1 MRVVVQDTLR
11 NEQWVAY
18 EGLAGF
24 TVGRGEECD
33 ISLKAS
39 RFVSRVHVQ
48 VDRGAGGWEVVV
60 DPRATDVRV
69 DESMLKPGDKSKLK
83 SVSQIRLAEFVLTLF
98 QDDEPAAAGPARAA
112 QGDNLN
118 EIQRELHSAV
128 LRRLELRRAGA
139 ADVEA
144 SRESLERL
152 NTIIDDLL
160 RVDFKDRLFG
170 SPATRLRLMSMVYE
184 DRIVALLSQDK
195 KAALEIARIETP
207 GLNISSEEAAD
218 EFTRRLA
225 KRMKLGLKPET
236 AQADVE
242 TINTRLRDFLPA
254 LIEETPENAAFYLI
268 GRLLKKNICDMI
280 FGLGPL
286 QDLLD
291 TPSISEIMIVSPD
304 LVYVER
310 GGKVIKSNRT
320 FLGDDA
326 LVSVI
331 ERIVAPLG
339 RRIDRSSP
347 LVDARLKDGSRVNAV
362 IPPLALKGPCLTIR
376 RFSKRRLTH
385 HDLIKF
391 GAGTPAAFAL
401 LGACV
406 LGYKNMVVAGGTGSG
421 KTTMLNVLSS
431 FIPERD
437 RVVTIEDAAELQLSQ
452 EHVVSLETRP
462 PNVEGKGE
470 YSIRDLVKNALRMR
484 PDRIV
489 VGECR
494 GSEAFDM
501 LQAMNTGHAGSMTT
515 LHSNSAVDAI
525 ARIETMCLMA
535 IDIPLTALRRQI
547 SQAVDIVVYVARL
560 KSGARKI
567 TQIAEVLGLHPIS
580 GEVEVRDVMSLVEGP
595 TGPIIKPS
603 GYMPT
608 FLGDLVDHGLLNV
621 EEWFQGTEMG
631 AA

>member
-18 EGLAGF
+18 EGVAGF

-33 ISLKAS
+33 ITLKAS

-48 VDRGAGGWEVVV
+48 VDRAAEGWEVLV

-69 DESMLKPGDKSKLK
+69 DESMLKPGQRAQLK
-83 SVSQIRLAEFVLTLF
+83 PVSQIRLAEYVVTLF
-98 QDDEPAAAGPARAA
+98 QDEATDGQAKVKRAGPA
-112 QGDNLN
+112 DNLN
-118 EIQRELHSAV
+118 DLQRELHSAV

-139 ADVEA
+139 GDVEA
-144 SRESLERL
+144 TRESLERL

-160 RVDFKDRLFG
+160 RTDFKDRIFG
-170 SPATRLRLMSMVYE
+170 SAVVRQRLMSMVYE
-184 DRIVALLSQDK
+184 DRIMALLNTDK
-195 KAALEIARIETP
+195 SKSIEIQRIETP
-207 GLNISSEEAAD
+207 GLNIASEEAAE
-218 EFTRRLA
+218 EFTKRLA

-236 AQADVE
+236 AQEDVE
-242 TINTRLRDFLPA
+242 AINTKLRDFLPA
-254 LIEETPENAAFYLI
+254 IIDETAENVAVYLI
-268 GRLLKKNICDMI
+268 GRLLKKIICDMI

-291 TPSISEIMIVSPD
+291 TPSISEIMIVSPE

-339 RRIDRSSP
+339 RRIDRSTP

-391 GAGTPAAFAL
+391 GAATPAGFAL
-401 LGACV
+401 LEACV
-406 LGYKNMVVAGGTGSG
+406 RGYKNVVVAGGTGSG

-437 RVVTIEDAAELQLSQ
+437 RVVTIEDAAELQLAQ

-470 YSIRDLVKNALRMR
+470 YTIRDLVKNSLRMR

-494 GSEAFDM
+494 GAETFDM

-515 LHSNSAVDAI
+515 LHANSSIDTI
-525 ARIETMCLMA
+525 SRIETMCLMA
-535 IDIPLTALRRQI
+535 LDIPLAALRRQI
-547 SQAVDIVVYVARL
+547 SQAVDVVVYVQRL
-560 KSGARKI
+560 KTGARKI
-567 TQIAEVLGLHPIS
+567 TQITEIIGIHPLT
-580 GEVEVRDVMSLVEGP
+580 GEVEVRDVMALADGKDGP
-595 TGPIIKPS
+595 VIKPT

-608 FLGDLVDHGLLNV
+608 FMGDLVDRNLLDIDQ
-621 EEWFQGTEMG
+621 WFAG
-631 AA
+631 ADG

>member
-33 ISLKAS
+33 ISLSAS

-48 VDRGAGGWEVVV
+48 VDRAAGGWELKV
-60 DPRATDVRV
+60 DPRAKEVRV
-69 DESMLKPGDKSKLK
+69 DDRLLQPGEAASLRAI
-83 SVSQIRLAEFVLTLF
+83 SQIRLAEYVLTLF
-98 QDDEPAAAGPARAA
+98 QEDESAARGRQGP
-112 QGDNLN
+112 QESLN
-118 EIQRELHSAV
+118 ELQREVHAAV

-139 ADVEA
+139 ASVEA
-144 SRESLERL
+144 TRETLERI
-152 NTIIDDLL
+152 NTILDDLL
-160 RVDFKDRLFG
+160 RSEFRERVFG
-170 SPATRLRLMSMVYE
+170 ASSSKQRLMAMVYE
-184 DRIVALLSQDK
+184 NRLIASVSSQPKQD
-195 KAALEIARIETP
+195 LDIERIETP
-207 GLNISSEEAAD
+207 GLNIALEESAD

-225 KRMKLGLKPET
+225 KRMRLGMKPET
-236 AQADVE
+236 ADADIE
-242 TINTRLRDFLPA
+242 IINGKLRDFLPA
-254 LIEETPENAAFYLI
+254 LIDETPENVAIYLV

-310 GGKVIKSNRT
+310 GGRVIKSNRT

-326 LVSVI
+326 LISVI

-339 RRIDRSSP
+339 RRIDRSTP

-376 RFSKRRLTH
+376 RFSKRKLTH
-385 HDLIKF
+385 EDLIKF
-391 GAGTPAAFAL
+391 GAATHAAFSL
-401 LGACV
+401 LRACV
-406 LGYKNMVVAGGTGSG
+406 LGYKNVVVAGGTGSG

-431 FIPERD
+431 FIPEHD
-437 RVVTIEDAAELQLSQ
+437 RVITIEDAAELQMAQ

-462 PNVEGKGE
+462 ANVEGKGA
-470 YSIRDLVKNALRMR
+470 YTIRDLVKNALRMR

-494 GSEAFDM
+494 GSETFDM

-515 LHSNSAVDAI
+515 LHANSAADAV

-535 IDIPLTALRRQI
+535 IEIPLTALRRQI
-547 SQAVDIVVYVARL
+547 SQAVDVIVYVERL

-567 TQIAEVLGLHPIS
+567 TQITEVLGIHPGT
-580 GEVEVRDVMSLVEGP
+580 GEVETRDVMALSEGEA
-595 TGPIIKPS
+595 GPMIRPS

-608 FLGDLVDHGLLNV
+608 FIGSLVDRGLLDLDV
-621 EEWFQGTEMG
+621 LFAEG